1 MCIYEEEEE
10 EEEEVVVSTSRKAR
24 ECNRDRR
31 QPIWEALGR
40 LLLSA
45 EPLPS
50 PSRLPS
56 PCFALLSDFGFGIPT
71 FIPQPLFYIYIYIYI
86 YNFLFRLVKRR
97 VIIMS

>member
-1 MCIYEEEEE
+1 MMCFIVYISEEEEE
-10 EEEEVVVSTSRKAR
+10 EEEVVSTSRKAR

-56 PCFALLSDFGFGIPT
+56 PCFAFRFRICGSNFYSSTTI
-71 FIPQPLFYIYIYIYI
+71 FYIYIYI
-86 YNFLFRLVKRR
+86 
-97 VIIMS
+97 

>member
-1 MCIYEEEEE
+1 MCFIVYISEEEEE
-10 EEEEVVVSTSRKAR
+10 EEEVVSTSRKAR

-56 PCFALLSDFGFGIPT
+56 PCFAFRFRIWDSNFYSST
-71 FIPQPLFYIYIYIYI
+71 TPLYIYIYI
-86 YNFLFRLVKRR
+86 
-97 VIIMS
+97 